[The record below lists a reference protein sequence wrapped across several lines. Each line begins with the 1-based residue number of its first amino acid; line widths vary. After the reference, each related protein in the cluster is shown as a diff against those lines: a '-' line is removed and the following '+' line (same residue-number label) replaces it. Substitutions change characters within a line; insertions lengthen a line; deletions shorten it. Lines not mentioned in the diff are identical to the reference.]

1 MAFDSSYG
9 EVEEEKRGATR
20 ARARR
25 RAEPS
30 RGEASVRASCFVE
43 VETRR
48 DVTHEIKSRR
58 NVTWHTRGE

>member
-1 MAFDSSYG
+1 MIAPM
-9 EVEEEKRGATR
+9 EKLRKRKGVPH
-20 ARARR
+20 ARAHA
-25 RAEPS
+25 AEPS